1 MRRARFLPC
10 AIVAIAL
17 AACVGAGCSASCPDD
32 VDNCGA
38 CGATCAST
46 CTAGTCNNEC
56 ALFGACNLGE
66 TCSLALTSASHPGSP
81 AVLWATVCVLRG
93 SIPAGGDCSAAGANC
108 DSGLICIATSSSKF
122 TCVELC
128 NDVYACTVGSCIT
141 NANIPNGGGYCGG

>member
-10 AIVAIAL
+10 AIVAIAV

-81 AVLWATVCVLRG
+81 AVSWATVCVLRG

-108 DSGLICIATSSSKF
+108 DAGLICIATSSSKF